1 MEGVVP
7 TTNEITFLRYAELD
21 AKEQQR
27 CERLPDGQNIC
38 YLPAEILKKMVIVD
52 TPGTNVIL
60 QRQQRLTE
68 EFVPRADILL
78 FVLSA
83 DRPLS
88 ESEVAFLRYTQQW
101 KKNVVFLLNKAD
113 LYRNASELD
122 EAITFVRDNV
132 GKLLNV
138 EHVKLFPVSAR
149 AALEAKLAT
158 ADFETDQQ
166 NLLASKYYYSSSQS
180 FDEFENFLYD
190 FMDGSTTAGLERM
203 KIKLQTP
210 IAIAERLLSSCQTL
224 VTQDCRYAQKDL
236 MSVKELICSVR
247 DYGTKMESESMSWR
261 RQVFSQVGSAKER
274 ALKLVESTLQLS
286 NLDLAFAMFFGGE
299 KSTSTATR
307 SIQNDIVTPA
317 LADVQRILGEYTSWL
332 RENNIREG
340 MRYKETFAKRWPL
353 LVDSHNQADFTTNLQ
368 NCLAPREV
376 DTQSLISTGKFSAT
390 TASKLFEQE
399 IRQVFF
405 GAFGGL
411 GAAGL
416 SASLLTSVLPTTL
429 EDLLALGLCSAGGLL
444 AISNFPARR
453 QKVVDKVK
461 SIADTVEQEI
471 VEAMQKDLLMTIK
484 NMEDF
489 VSLVGKP
496 YEEAAQQR
504 LDKLLDTQE
513 QLTIIE
519 KKLQTLQVELQNFH
533 LT

>member
-1 MEGVVP
+1 MTEGVVP

-21 AKEQQR
+21 AKDQHR

-68 EFVPRADILL
+68 EFVPRADLLL

-101 KKNVVFLLNKAD
+101 KKQVLFLLNKTD

-122 EAITFVRDNV
+122 ETITFVRDNV
-132 GKLLNV
+132 QKLLNV
-138 EHVKLFPVSAR
+138 EYVKLFPVSAR
-149 AALEAKLAT
+149 SALEAKLAG
-158 ADFETDQQ
+158 TDGIGQQ
-166 NLLASKYYYSSSQS
+166 NLSVSEYYPSSQT

-224 VTQDCRYAQKDL
+224 VTQDCRYARKDL
-236 MSVKELICSVR
+236 MSVKEVVRSVGE
-247 DYGTKMESESMSWR
+247 YGTKMESESISWR
-261 RQVFSQVGSAKER
+261 RQISSLVGSAKER
-274 ALKLVESTLQLS
+274 VLKLVESTLQLS
-286 NLDLAFAMFFGGE
+286 NLDLAFSMFLGD
-299 KSTSTATR
+299 KSAPAAKQT
-307 SIQNDIVTPA
+307 IQNDIISPA
-317 LADVQRILGEYTSWL
+317 LADAQKILGEYTSWL

-340 MRYKETFAKRWPL
+340 IQYKETFEKRWPL
-353 LVDSHNQADFTTNLQ
+353 LVESRNIVDFTTNLSV
-368 NCLAPREV
+368 REV
-376 DTQSLISTGKFSAT
+376 DTQSVSSIEKFSAT
-390 TASKLFEQE
+390 AASKLFDQE
-399 IRQVFF
+399 VRQVFF

-416 SASLLTSVLPTTL
+416 SASLLTSVLPTAL

-461 SIADTVEQEI
+461 SIADAVEQEI
-471 VEAMQKDLLMTIK
+471 LEAMQQDLLATIK

-489 VSLVGKP
+489 VSVVGKP

-504 LDKLLDTQE
+504 LDKLLDTRE
-513 QLTIIE
+513 QLTVIE
-519 KKLQTLQVELQNFH
+519 KKLQTLQVELQNLH
-533 LT
+533 IS